1 MFEKNILTEQF
12 LITDFIPK
20 ILPIDYDKLKQHLLI
35 AYYKNKKVGNE
46 EIYYDYYYTQYDYH
60 QHIQWLQD
68 YIRDHYKGEHHKTP
82 ILVNQGAVIQQKNE
96 SIGNHHHIDDW
107 DYNESPDIS
116 ALICVEPGK
125 EASNVI
131 FEYEAGR
138 SKKRRWTIPLQKNKI
153 ILFSSNLTHRITKN
167 INKNPII
174 NISFQFQLL

>member
-1 MFEKNILTEQF
+1 MFEKNVLTEQF
-12 LITDFIPK
+12 LIIDFIPA

-46 EIYYDYYYTQYDYH
+46 EIYYDYHYTKYDHH
-60 QHIQWLQD
+60 QHIQWIQD
-68 YIRDHYKGEHHKTP
+68 YIKDHYKEEHYKTP
-82 ILVNQGAVIQQKNE
+82 ILVKQGAIIQQMNE
-96 SIGNHHHIDDW
+96 NLGNHHHIDDW
-107 DYNESPDIS
+107 DYNESPDMS
-116 ALICVEPGK
+116 ALMCLEPGEK
-125 EASNVI
+125 SSNVI

-138 SKKRRWTIPLQKNKI
+138 NKKRRWTVPLQKNKI